1 MDSIL
6 QLSPTELI
14 VIGNLL
20 ATDLA
25 QNKNAVEIEV
35 LRTFFLSIAV
45 NLDLIAV
52 RTAYNEYYE
61 ALEDKNN

>member
-6 QLSPTELI
+6 KLSPNEI
-14 VIGNLL
+14 MVIGNLL
-20 ATDLA
+20 ANNLA
-25 QNKNAVEIEV
+25 EDKNAVEIEV

-52 RTAYNEYYE
+52 RVAYNEYYK
-61 ALEDKNN
+61 ALEDEKN